1 MAKYRL
7 VFKKSVIKDLKSIP
21 NAQVSKTLSRIE
33 RLANDPRSRG
43 SIKLAGQEQ
52 RYRVR
57 QGPYRILYEIEDD
70 ELIVIV
76 VKAGHRKDVYQ

>member
-33 RLANDPRSRG
+33 RLANDPRPRG

>member
-7 VFKKSVIKDLKSIP
+7 VFKKSVIKDFKSIP
-21 NAQVSKTLSRIE
+21 NAQVSKILSRIE
-33 RLANDPRSRG
+33 RLANDPRPRG